1 MPSWVNIRQSRL
13 LFPIATICICFGSA
27 FAQRQKPLASVRFE
41 LVREK
46 IFVKARVN
54 GSKDINLQFDTG
66 AGSASIDDST
76 AEKLKL
82 VASGE
87 TKNEGA
93 AGSASVPISTN
104 NTIEVNGLKFPDIT
118 LMHFSLGDYFGT
130 KRDVVIGYDMLK
142 SYVIKI
148 DYDTRTMEFYDARSF
163 KYSGKGKVN
172 RFILWSNSALMDI
185 DLTLFSGER
194 LRGKFLVDNGADLP
208 LIVNSPFVNKNGLMQ
223 KVGKVAKGSI
233 SGSDG
238 SEVPTFRG
246 KVQWAAI
253 GGHTFIDFPV
263 RLTQAQFGTLSLN
276 DLDGI
281 LGNPILK
288 MFNITFD
295 YRRKKM
301 YWEPN
306 QLFSQKVS

>member
-1 MPSWVNIRQSRL
+1 
-13 LFPIATICICFGSA
+13 
-27 FAQRQKPLASVRFE
+27 
-41 LVREK
+41 
-46 IFVKARVN
+46 
-54 GSKDINLQFDTG
+54 
-66 AGSASIDDST
+66 
-76 AEKLKL
+76 
-82 VASGE
+82 
-87 TKNEGA
+87 
-93 AGSASVPISTN
+93 
-104 NTIEVNGLKFPDIT
+104 
-118 LMHFSLGDYFGT
+118 MHFPLGEYFGT
-130 KRDVVIGYDMLK
+130 KRDVVIGYDLLK

-148 DYDTRTMEFYDARSF
+148 DYDTKTMEFYDAKSF
-163 KYSGKGKVN
+163 KYTGKGKVN
-172 RFILWSNSALMDI
+172 RFSLWSNSALMDI
-185 DLTLFSGER
+185 DLTLLSGER

-208 LIVNSPFVNKNGLMQ
+208 LLVNSPFVNKNGLLQ

-246 KVQWAAI
+246 KIQKAVI
-253 GGHTFIDFPV
+253 GGVTFGDFPV
-263 RLTQAQFGTLSLN
+263 RLTQAKSGTLSLN

-306 QLFSQKVS
+306 QLFSQKVK